1 MHRGSAKSNIGH
13 AQAASGVIGV
23 IKMVLALQ
31 HEWLPRTLHAEKPN
45 TRIDWTGGELELLRK
60 PRRWPWTRRVRRAGI
75 SSFGISGTNTHVI
88 IEEALVTVVADR
100 PGDDILVHPLVL
112 SGTDAAALRAQAQ
125 HWAEWLDAR
134 PAASMRDI
142 AYTSA
147 VGRTHFDAR
156 AVVFASNTLDAAEAL
171 RAVEPSSGTALGEMA
186 FVFGGQ
192 DAQPP
197 GMNSQLLE
205 QSAVFR
211 ETVAECDAA
220 LSPLTGWSVLK
231 VLRGEEDVSGPD
243 VLPCTLFATYLWTRG
258 AVAQLGCG
266 ARGGGGRRAGRGRR
280 RRGERGVD
288 LGGRRPRHRPSGSRA
303 LGGRGRRCDAGDCP
317 CPDFHPLLLSP
328 DGRGRAGP
336 GARRRLLG
344 PRPAGAGAQGARPCA
359 GTAAR

>member
-1 MHRGSAKSNIGH
+1 M
-13 AQAASGVIGV
+13 
-23 IKMVLALQ
+23 
-31 HEWLPRTLHAEKPN
+31 
-45 TRIDWTGGELELLRK
+45 
-60 PRRWPWTRRVRRAGI
+60 RRAGI

-88 IEEALVTVVADR
+88 IEEAPATVVADR
-100 PGDDILVHPLVL
+100 PGDDLVHPLVL

-243 VLPCTLFATYLWTRG
+243 VLPCTLFATYLGLAALWRSWGVEPAAVVGDAQGEVAAAVVSG
-258 AVAQLGCG
+258 ALTLEDG
-266 ARGGGGRRAGRGRR
+266 ARVIALRARARSGDAVGGAMPGIVPARTSIPFYSRLT
-280 RRGERGVD
+280 GEVVPGPE
-288 LGGRRPRHRPSGSRA
+288 LGGR
-303 LGGRGRRCDAGDCP
+303 D
-317 CPDFHPLLLSP
+317 
-328 DGRGRAGP
+328 
-336 GARRRLLG
+336 LG